1 MYDLDCGVLNN
12 GTLVQNKNN
21 QTAFK
26 RSCCGHWACMS
37 LNILIIKH
45 FGYYYT
51 EDKADLILVFKT
63 FYYTLQDFSVNRVV

>member
-1 MYDLDCGVLNN
+1 
-12 GTLVQNKNN
+12 
-21 QTAFK
+21 
-26 RSCCGHWACMS
+26 MS